1 MNKAAGIHM
10 PKAKNQAWEHILEM
24 ARGVHR
30 ETPALST
37 FAPWPSDLTI
47 TPQAVPQEQPE
58 TAINAVKA
66 YGASHSL
73 IKADQ
78 NHADNLVWKQSYR
91 DDDLGRDFMDH
102 YGYIELFGPNGMF
115 ISHQCRGFIGY
126 WGAGLIYPMHQ
137 HAAEEIYLVLEG
149 SVTFEGQD
157 QEPILYRKSQTRH
170 HSPYE
175 PHAMRIGE
183 KGFMTFA
190 LWRGKD
196 MAQPPRLMV

>member
-1 MNKAAGIHM
+1 M
-10 PKAKNQAWEHILEM
+10 PKAKNQAWEHILEI
-24 ARGVHR
+24 ARGVHS

-37 FAPWPSDLTI
+37 FAPWPTDMTI
-47 TPQAVPQEQPE
+47 APQAVPQGQPE
-58 TAINAVKA
+58 AAINAVKA
-66 YGASHSL
+66 YGASHPL
-73 IKADQ
+73 IKAVQD
-78 NHADNLVWKQSYR
+78 HADDLVWKQSYR

-102 YGYIELFGPNGMF
+102 YCYIELFGPDGMF

-157 QEPILYRKSQTRH
+157 HAPILYRKGQTRH
-170 HSPYE
+170 HSAYE
-175 PHAMRIGE
+175 PHAMRIGG

-196 MAQPPRLMV
+196 MAQPPKLMV